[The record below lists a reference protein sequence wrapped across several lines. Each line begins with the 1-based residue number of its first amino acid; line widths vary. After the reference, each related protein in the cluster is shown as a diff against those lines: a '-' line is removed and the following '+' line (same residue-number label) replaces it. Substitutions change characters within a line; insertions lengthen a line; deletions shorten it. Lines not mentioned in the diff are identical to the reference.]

1 MPKARI
7 LIVEDERIIAVD
19 LQGHLERIGY
29 QVLDVLSSGAEAV
42 AYAVASR
49 PDLVLMDITL
59 RGDMDGVAA
68 AEEIRR
74 QSEITVV
81 YLTAHSDEATL
92 QRAKITDPFGYVL
105 KPFDERELLKTIE
118 MALYKSATDK
128 QLRENQHW
136 LSTTLR
142 SIDDA
147 VVTTDTEGRIHLFN
161 PVAERVTGWTSEE
174 AVGRAIEEVC
184 VLVND
189 GARSAT
195 DAPEAPVVVVGRTGM
210 RTHMQRIV
218 TPIRDAYGGEVGVV
232 YAFRDLSERDQVL
245 SVFDSITEAIY
256 VSDPSSYELLYAN
269 AHLQKTL
276 GLSLIGEK
284 CYRALHGFETPCRF
298 CTNNLIS
305 GLHGQPYRW
314 EFHNPR
320 LNRDYLMTDK
330 IIKWSD
336 GRDVRIELALD
347 ITEHKHASRIQSTVN
362 RIAAITQESRS
373 LEDLFL
379 AVHGIIAELMPAEN
393 FYIALYDE
401 TLDRLHF
408 PYFVDLVDKE
418 CPAVAPGRGL
428 TAYVLRTGKSLLATP
443 AAFAAMVA
451 SGEVESI
458 GAPSVDWLGVPLIAG
473 GKTFGVVVVQS
484 YDERIRFSHHELQ
497 LLEAVAPQVAL
508 SINKKRA
515 EEEMQELNNR
525 LRTVSRAVEQSPA
538 SIVVT
543 DLEGTIEYV
552 NPKFEQASGYSAAE
566 VIGRNPRILNSGHT
580 PKEVYRDMWNTLLQ
594 GREWRGEFSNRRKD
608 GAIYWEYASISP
620 IRNADGR
627 TTHYVAVKEDIT
639 ERKKIEQELIR
650 LAHVTRSIREFVVI
664 TDSRGR
670 ITYAN
675 RAVTDRFGYALD
687 ELIGK
692 QVVMLLSSSMPP
704 DMIRG
709 ATRGTLK
716 GGWSGDIMG
725 ASRQGGN
732 FWMSLTTSILMHESR
747 VLGVVIVARDI
758 TERKRAEEQLR
769 KSENQFRLLWEN
781 SRDGMRLSD
790 ADGRIL
796 MVNKAFC
803 ELVGL
808 SREDLEG
815 NSMAVLYHNAW
826 RDHTLQEYRARFATR
841 EVEAYFEKEN
851 LLWNDRSVWFAVS
864 NAFIESEGQP
874 LILLS
879 IVRDITERKLA
890 ERELARHA
898 SDLFVAKS
906 MAEEQARMLEIQAV
920 ELRQAKEEALQASQ
934 LKSEFVANMSHEI
947 RTPMNGIIGMTG
959 ILLDTPL
966 SADQREFAETIRTS
980 GDALLSIING
990 ILDFSK
996 IEAGKMSL
1004 ECLAFD
1010 LRMTVEEAVDLLTPR
1025 AHEKGLRLSCT
1036 VADGVPAA
1044 LAGDPGRLRQILVN
1058 LLSNAVKFTEK
1069 GEVAVRVT
1077 LQEERED
1084 SVRLRFEV
1092 ADTGIGIPADARTHL
1107 FQAFFQ
1113 ADGSTT
1119 RKYGG
1124 TGLGLKI
1131 SKQLVEL
1138 MGGTI
1143 DVRSDPGGGSTFWF
1157 TACFSRQ
1164 TTGGTDGKKQDS
1176 SAGETVQEIP
1186 ASSDAGPARLLR
1198 VLVAEDNV
1206 VNQKVAIRMLA
1217 KLGCRADVVTNGQEA
1232 VDALRAVPYDLV
1244 FMDCN
1249 MPEIDGFMA
1258 TKMIRE
1264 NESNDKHTVIIA
1276 MTANALKQDR
1286 DKCLAAGMDDYVSK
1300 PVTQK
1305 ALAVLL
1311 NVWRGK
1317 IMPRGPEGIALPEK
1331 HGETQ
1336 EPDID
1341 RARWDELADLGDE
1354 EDPEW
1359 VLSILRRFEDDTA
1372 SRLVNLVVAA
1382 ETGDAAALGQTA
1394 HALKGSCWNIGATRM
1409 ASIAQQLQELGQ
1421 RGSTDGA
1428 TDMVNS
1434 LETAFVT
1441 VREAIASFS
1450 TARERVR

>member
-1 MPKARI
+1 
-7 LIVEDERIIAVD
+7 
-19 LQGHLERIGY
+19 
-29 QVLDVLSSGAEAV
+29 
-42 AYAVASR
+42 
-49 PDLVLMDITL
+49 
-59 RGDMDGVAA
+59 
-68 AEEIRR
+68 
-74 QSEITVV
+74 
-81 YLTAHSDEATL
+81 
-92 QRAKITDPFGYVL
+92 
-105 KPFDERELLKTIE
+105 
-118 MALYKSATDK
+118 
-128 QLRENQHW
+128 
-136 LSTTLR
+136 
-142 SIDDA
+142 
-147 VVTTDTEGRIHLFN
+147 
-161 PVAERVTGWTSEE
+161 
-174 AVGRAIEEVC
+174 
-184 VLVND
+184 
-189 GARSAT
+189 
-195 DAPEAPVVVVGRTGM
+195 
-210 RTHMQRIV
+210 
-218 TPIRDAYGGEVGVV
+218 
-232 YAFRDLSERDQVL
+232 
-245 SVFDSITEAIY
+245 
-256 VSDPSSYELLYAN
+256 
-269 AHLQKTL
+269 
-276 GLSLIGEK
+276 
-284 CYRALHGFETPCRF
+284 
-298 CTNNLIS
+298 
-305 GLHGQPYRW
+305 
-314 EFHNPR
+314 
-320 LNRDYLMTDK
+320 
-330 IIKWSD
+330 
-336 GRDVRIELALD
+336 
-347 ITEHKHASRIQSTVN
+347 
-362 RIAAITQESRS
+362 
-373 LEDLFL
+373 
-379 AVHGIIAELMPAEN
+379 
-393 FYIALYDE
+393 
-401 TLDRLHF
+401 
-408 PYFVDLVDKE
+408 
-418 CPAVAPGRGL
+418 
-428 TAYVLRTGKSLLATP
+428 
-443 AAFAAMVA
+443 
-451 SGEVESI
+451 
-458 GAPSVDWLGVPLIAG
+458 
-473 GKTFGVVVVQS
+473 
-484 YDERIRFSHHELQ
+484 
-497 LLEAVAPQVAL
+497 
-508 SINKKRA
+508 
-515 EEEMQELNNR
+515 
-525 LRTVSRAVEQSPA
+525 
-538 SIVVT
+538 
-543 DLEGTIEYV
+543 
-552 NPKFEQASGYSAAE
+552 
-566 VIGRNPRILNSGHT
+566 
-580 PKEVYRDMWNTLLQ
+580 
-594 GREWRGEFSNRRKD
+594 
-608 GAIYWEYASISP
+608 
-620 IRNADGR
+620 
-627 TTHYVAVKEDIT
+627 
-639 ERKKIEQELIR
+639 
-650 LAHVTRSIREFVVI
+650 
-664 TDSRGR
+664 
-670 ITYAN
+670 
-675 RAVTDRFGYALD
+675 
-687 ELIGK
+687 
-692 QVVMLLSSSMPP
+692 MLLSSSMPS

-716 GGWSGDIMG
+716 GGWSGDIVG

-815 NSMAVLYHNAW
+815 NSMALLYHNAW
-826 RDHTLQEYRARFATR
+826 RDHTLHEYRARFATR
-841 EVEAYFEKEN
+841 DVEAYFEKEN

-874 LILLS
+874 PILLS

-1069 GEVAVRVT
+1069 GEVSVRVT
-1077 LQEERED
+1077 LQEEQED

-1164 TTGGTDGKKQDS
+1164 TTGSTDGKKQDS

-1186 ASSDAGPARLLR
+1186 ASSDAGPALLLR
-1198 VLVAEDNV
+1198 VLIAEDNI
-1206 VNQKVAIRMLA
+1206 VNQKVALRMLT

-1249 MPEIDGFMA
+1249 MPEVDGFTA

-1317 IMPRGPEGIALPEK
+1317 IMPQGPAGIAFPEK

-1359 VLSILRRFEDDTA
+1359 VLSILRRFEDDTS

-1441 VREAIASFS
+1441 VREAIAGFS